1 MMVVMVMMVV
11 VVGVRVPVVTFV
23 VHMIMAVPLI
33 GFLVVSRPSQVF
45 VGLEL
50 LSPDVGKDGD

>member
-1 MMVVMVMMVV
+1 MMVVMVVVVV
-11 VVGVRVPVVTFV
+11 VVGVTFV

-33 GFLVVSRPSQVF
+33 GFLVVSRSSQVF
-45 VGLEL
+45 EL